1 MTEKLITL
9 GLDARLAGQKN
20 AGLGRYINNLAL
32 RLPFFLPDNYR
43 LVYFFHDKNQWS
55 ELVAQIG
62 TLDLAQGKNVQD
74 IFSKIKLVYT
84 PIRHYSLAEQTQ
96 LPQVF
101 AQEKLDLLHVPHFNA
116 PYFLGQ
122 QKFVLTIHDLL
133 WHEKKGLTVT
143 TLPAWKYHLKYFA
156 YRFLTN
162 RVVKKATKIIV
173 VSQTC
178 QKTVLKFYPKVKSK
192 LQLIYNGVNQFKLSP
207 LTTKFAIPL
216 PKNFLLYVG
225 SLYPHKNL
233 TIVLQALAQEKSL
246 HLVIVSARDAF
257 WEKTYQQIANLK
269 IAAQVT
275 FLGQVSDAQLNYLY
289 RQAQALI
296 QPSLSEGF
304 GLTGIEALQ
313 VQTPVIASN
322 IAVFQEIY
330 GHAYTDFKPDEV
342 ADFLRAV
349 KKSAPL
355 KNDPTWQKL
364 AAQQVSRYSWDKM
377 AQQTVQIYQEILA
390 KND

>member
-1 MTEKLITL
+1 MTEKIITL

-32 RLPFFLPDNYR
+32 RLPFFIPENYR
-43 LVYFFHDKNQWS
+43 LVYFFHDKSQWS
-55 ELVAQIG
+55 ELITQIG
-62 TLDLAQGKNVQD
+62 TLPAAQGKNVQD
-74 IFSKIKLVYT
+74 IFSKIKLIYA
-84 PIRHYSLAEQTQ
+84 PIKHYSLAEQTQ
-96 LPQVF
+96 LPQVY
-101 AQEKLDLLHVPHFNA
+101 AQENLDLLHVPHFNA
-116 PYFLGQ
+116 PYFLGK

-133 WHEKKGLTVT
+133 WHEKKGLAVT

-162 RVVKKATKIIV
+162 RVVKKAAKIIV

-178 QKTVLKFYPKVKSK
+178 QKTVLKFYPRIKNK
-192 LQLIYNGVNQFKLSP
+192 LQVIYNGVNQFKQGSLSP
-207 LTTKFAIPL
+207 KFTAPL
-216 PKNFLLYVG
+216 AKNFLLYVG

-233 TIVLQALAQEKSL
+233 IIVLKALAQEKSL

-257 WEKTYQQIANLK
+257 WEKTNQQIINLG
-269 IAAQVT
+269 IVSQVT
-275 FLGQVSDAQLNYLY
+275 FLGQVSDEQLSYLY
-289 RQAQALI
+289 QQAQALI

-313 VQTPVIASN
+313 ARTPVIASD
-322 IAVFQEIY
+322 IPVFQEVY
-330 GHAYTDFKPDEV
+330 GAAYTSFKPNQE

-349 KKSAPL
+349 KKSASL
-355 KNDPTWQKL
+355 KTNPSWKTL
-364 AAQQVSRYSWDKM
+364 AAKQVALYSWDNMVK
-377 AQQTVQIYQEILA
+377 QTVQVYQEVLN

>member
-62 TLDLAQGKNVQD
+62 TLPIAKGKNVQD

-101 AQEKLDLLHVPHFNA
+101 AQEKLDLLHIPHFNA
-116 PYFLGQ
+116 PYFLKQ
-122 QKFVLTIHDLL
+122 QKFILTIHDLL

-162 RVVKKATKIIV
+162 RVIKKATKIIV

-178 QKTVLKFYPKVKSK
+178 QKTVLNFYPKIKHK
-192 LQLIYNGVNQFKLSP
+192 LQVIYNGVNQFSKSLFP
-207 LTTKFAIPL
+207 AKFTIPL

-233 TIVLQALAQEKSL
+233 IIVLKALAQEKSL

-257 WEKTYQQIANLK
+257 WEKTNHQIVNLG
-269 IAAQVT
+269 IESQVT
-275 FLGQVSDAQLNYLY
+275 FLGQVSDEQLSYLY
-289 RQAQALI
+289 QQAQALI

-313 VQTPVIASN
+313 VQTPVIASD
-322 IAVFQEIY
+322 ISVFQEVY
-330 GHAYTDFKPDEV
+330 GAAYTSFKPDQV
-342 ADFLRAV
+342 ADFLAAV
-349 KKSAPL
+349 KKSAIL
-355 KNDPTWQKL
+355 KNDPAWQTL
-364 AAQQVSRYSWDKM
+364 ANQQVARYSWDKM
-377 AQQTVQIYQEILA
+377 TQQTVQVYQEVLSQ
-390 KND
+390 ND